1 MKKYLGAHQ
10 TCRQESRRVGNHS
23 SEARIIHRVGTCPT
37 PVQFS
42 CGDSGSGSS
51 GSGRGSCAFAVAPV
65 AVSSNVPEF
74 SSR

>member
-1 MKKYLGAHQ
+1 M
-10 TCRQESRRVGNHS
+10 GNHS

-42 CGDSGSGSS
+42 CGSSGSSGSGSS